1 MLLIAIYYKIS
12 KQRIL
17 IAELALKLRELLFN
31 SIRKYKYIYK
41 KVAIYDKNEINQLE
55 SSDYYLQ

>member
-41 KVAIYDKNEINQLE
+41 KVTIYDKNEINQLE

>member
-17 IAELALKLRELLFN
+17 TAELALKLRELLFN
-31 SIRKYKYIYK
+31 SIRKYKYIT
-41 KVAIYDKNEINQLE
+41 IYDKNEINQLE